1 MCEIWFLSGK
11 MGIWARLLWF
21 KLAFWLFSHLK
32 NGTISREEVFKALVW
47 VITFVIV
54 YVLMNSEKAFH
65 EFHKMLLIPQHL
77 VSALV
82 GGGDNAANQLNKAF
96 IMPYKAL
103 FDSIEFGRNE
113 IYNKMGTVM
122 QALGVADSVA
132 WYGSRIGMW
141 IYLSVLV
148 FLLS

>member
-1 MCEIWFLSGK
+1 M
-11 MGIWARLLWF
+11 
-21 KLAFWLFSHLK
+21 
-32 NGTISREEVFKALVW
+32 VW

-65 EFHKMLLIPQHL
+65 EFHKMLLIPHL

-103 FDSIEFGRNE
+103 FDAVKFGYAEILAEFAHPLQVTG
-113 IYNKMGTVM
+113 IP
-122 QALGVADSVA
+122 QAIS